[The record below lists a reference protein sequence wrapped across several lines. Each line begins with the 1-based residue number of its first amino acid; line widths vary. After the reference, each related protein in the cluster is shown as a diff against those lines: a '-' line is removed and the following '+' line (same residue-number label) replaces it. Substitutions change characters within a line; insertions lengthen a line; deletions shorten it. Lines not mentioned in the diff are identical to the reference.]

1 MPAVPAVTLP
11 GRLRAWS
18 MYSCRL
24 RAGMPGPT
32 TSTVGLLATVHSG
45 RNERTTSN
53 FTRPWYSAGIMLWLV
68 APNSRV

>member
-1 MPAVPAVTLP
+1 
-11 GRLRAWS
+11 